1 MASAL
6 HSEACATVGGI
17 ARTLVW
23 NLVGRHVMGW
33 RSALAAESSLVGEG
47 SFVLG
52 ESVVSFRRAIGIWAL
67 GVSWLAVGCERPVDP
82 EFQSSERANQLS
94 GELQATLK
102 TELVD
107 QTGTFAHPQLIGG
120 ELGVD
125 LAKGQAV
132 YQLRCVQCH
141 GISGDGNGPAAAS
154 LYPRP
159 RDYRRGVFKF
169 ASTPYGARPLPSDLV
184 RTVRAGIHGTSM
196 PSFNLLPSEEI
207 DSVVNYVLALTRRG
221 EYEEELAAL
230 AENEEA
236 LEKNAIQEEAFPRV
250 MQRWKTA
257 EFQQVQP
264 LTPLPTFTEEHVA
277 WGKKAFLTV
286 GCAKCHGE
294 DGRGQMSDNIGKD
307 LWGHTTRAAD
317 LTSGMLHGG
326 QKPLDIYRRISSGI
340 NGTPMPG
347 FASSLQ
353 SQPDT
358 IWHLVAYVKFISNR
372 RREGELPP
380 PGPINPYVPAEVTLA
395 PAAPAE

>member
-1 MASAL
+1 M
-6 HSEACATVGGI
+6 
-17 ARTLVW
+17 
-23 NLVGRHVMGW
+23 
-33 RSALAAESSLVGEG
+33 
-47 SFVLG
+47 
-52 ESVVSFRRAIGIWAL
+52 SFRKTIGIWAL
-67 GVSWLAVGCERPVDP
+67 GVSWLASGCERPVDP
-82 EFQSSERANQLS
+82 EFLSSERAGKLTA
-94 GELQATLK
+94 ELQATLK

-107 QTGTFAHPQLIGG
+107 KTGTYAHPKLIGD

-141 GISGDGNGPAAAS
+141 GISGDGAGPAAAS

-169 ASTPYGARPLPSDLV
+169 TSTPYGARPLASDLV

-196 PSFNLLPSEEI
+196 PSFNLLPKEEI
-207 DSVVNYVLALTRRG
+207 EAVVHYVLTLTRRG
-221 EYEEELAAL
+221 EYEEELTAL

-236 LEKNAIQEEAFPRV
+236 LEQEAIQEEAFPRV
-250 MQRWKTA
+250 MQRWNTA
-257 EFQQVQP
+257 ESQQVQQ
-264 LTPLPTFTEEHVA
+264 LTPQPKFTAEHVA
-277 WGKKAFLTV
+277 LGKQAFLTV

-307 LWGHTTRAAD
+307 LWGQTTRAAD

-326 QKPLDIYRRISSGI
+326 QRPLDIYRRIYSGI

-358 IWHLVAYVKFISNR
+358 IWHLVAYVKYISNR

-380 PGPINPYVPAEVTLA
+380 PGPIKPYVPAEVTLTPVA
-395 PAAPAE
+395 LTE